1 MKLKLPQI
9 TGAKKQELF
18 LAWGQIVLG
27 CVIGGA
33 AYPCF
38 LVPNNV
44 SPGGATGVGLLL
56 NYLFSVPVGAMS
68 IVLNVPIFV
77 FGLRSVGRVFAFR
90 SLAATVLFSLMIDV
104 LPLPPVTTDPLLG
117 TLFGGIVLG
126 IGSGLVI
133 KGGATTGGSD
143 MLAGILHHRF
153 SHISFGTLLFSIEAV
168 IILAAA
174 FVFDATRALYAL
186 IEIYVCAKV
195 VDMIVL
201 GVGST
206 KSCFIMSSS
215 WEKVTDR
222 ILRDMGRGVTLL
234 KATGAY
240 SGSDRP
246 VVLCVASSR
255 EIPRIKNIVR
265 EEDASAFMFVTEAY
279 EALGE
284 GFGRL
289 DEN

>member
-1 MKLKLPQI
+1 MKLPRLNESK
-9 TGAKKQELF
+9 GKELL
-18 LAWGQIVLG
+18 LAWGQILLG
-27 CVIGGA
+27 CLIGGA

-44 SPGGATGVGLLL
+44 SPGGATGVGMLL
-56 NYLFSVPVGAMS
+56 NHLLSVPVGAAS
-68 IVLNVPIFV
+68 ILVNIPIFV
-77 FGLRSVGRVFAFR
+77 FGLRSLGRVFAFR
-90 SLAATVLFSLMIDV
+90 SLSATLIFSLMIDI

-133 KGGATTGGSD
+133 RGGATTGGSD

-153 SHISFGTLLFSIEAV
+153 SFISFGTFMFSIEALV
-168 IILAAA
+168 IIAAG
-174 FVFDATRALYAL
+174 FVFDATKALYAL

-206 KSCFIMSSS
+206 KSCFIMSSA
-215 WEKVTDR
+215 WEKVTGR
-222 ILRDMGRGVTLL
+222 IMHEMGRGATLL
-234 KATGAY
+234 RASGAY
-240 SGSDRP
+240 SGVDRP

-255 EIPRIKNIVR
+255 EIPRIKSIVR

-284 GFGRL
+284 GFGKL
-289 DEN
+289 DEG